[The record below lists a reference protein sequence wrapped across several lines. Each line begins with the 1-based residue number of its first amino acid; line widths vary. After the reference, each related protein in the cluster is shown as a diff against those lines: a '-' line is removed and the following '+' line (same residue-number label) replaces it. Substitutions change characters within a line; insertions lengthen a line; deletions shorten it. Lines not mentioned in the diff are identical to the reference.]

1 VEMVKAHLE
10 SCTYFPPQW
19 VHNTFEEEELT
30 SLVKVDDLETIGKT
44 TIIGEMKGYNML
56 RD

>member
-1 VEMVKAHLE
+1 MVKAHLE

-44 TIIGEMKGYNML
+44 AIIGEMKGYNML